1 MKKTTFGKALVGI
14 AAGLFVG
21 LSLMD
26 CVSDLPPISGP
37 AGNSGHAGAAGNA
50 GNVAVAGNSGA
61 AGNAASSGGLS
72 ITLDTSHI
80 GGSYQPDAGYDDV
93 ATGPEPWPPTGFT
106 NVTKVTVGAYALGP
120 QVTSPDD
127 AGAAGGS
134 SGPTRPATACTALY
148 GLVRDFKMGNKTGG
162 HPDFE
167 TAPVGDEPG
176 IVATTLGPDNKPVY
190 AATGRQPQKS
200 TTGPDN
206 FNQWYNDVPGVN
218 MTYVLALQMVDIN
231 GTASFQA
238 TKPSYFFPLDNA
250 GFGNEGTDPSGTEHN
265 FAFTT
270 EIHTAFQYKGG
281 ETFSFSGDDDVWVF
295 INKQLVID
303 LGGRHAQ
310 ETKKVSID
318 SLGLQQDSIYEL
330 AVFHAERHTDQSNFE
345 IQTTLSFTDCGS
357 IIIQK

>member
-1 MKKTTFGKALVGI
+1 MFGRALVGI
-14 AAGLFVG
+14 VAGLFVG
-21 LSLMD
+21 LFLID

-37 AGNSGHAGAAGNA
+37 AGNSGHAGAGNGGA
-50 GNVAVAGNSGA
+50 AAVAGNGGA
-61 AGNAASSGGLS
+61 AGNADTSSGGLPFT
-72 ITLDTSHI
+72 IDTSHI
-80 GGSYQPDAGYDDV
+80 GGNPVVDAGNADV
-93 ATGPEPWPPTGFT
+93 ATGPDPWPPTGFT
-106 NVTKVTVGAYALGP
+106 NVTNVAVGAYALGP
-120 QVTSPDD
+120 QITSTDD
-127 AGAAGGS
+127 AGAAGASG
-134 SGPTRPATACTALY
+134 GPTRPATACTALY
-148 GLVRDFKMGNKTGG
+148 GVVRDFKMGNKTGG

-190 AATGRQPQKS
+190 TATGRQPQKS

-218 MTYVLALQMVDIN
+218 MSYVLALQMVDVN

-238 TKPSYFFPLDNA
+238 TKPSSFFPLDNA
-250 GFGNEGTDPSGTEHN
+250 GFGDEGQPHN
-265 FAFTT
+265 FSFTT

-310 ETKKVSID
+310 ETKKVTID
-318 SLGLQQDSIYEL
+318 SLGLQKDSIYEL

-345 IQTTLSFTDCGS
+345 IQTTLAFTDCGS